1 MCALKRDFEEFIE
14 EDKTITI
21 RLFLLHRSVQLT
33 AIICSRVK
41 YSVIIIAPFF
51 FYVQY
56 CEQCGKNCTEHW
68 YCFCSIAYCKKEIHR
83 ILYYHIKSVYVFK
96 MSDLKDKT

>member
-41 YSVIIIAPFF
+41 YSVIIIALFF
-51 FYVQY
+51 FHAQY
-56 CEQCGKNCTEHW
+56 CEQCGKNCTEQR